1 MLNIRKSEEE
11 NNVVFELEGKL
22 DTITSPDLTEEISKC
37 NGDFQNLILD
47 FGKLEALSSAG
58 LRVLLNTHQDMMD
71 GQKLILRD
79 VPELIMGILEITGFS
94 DILNIE

>member
-11 NNVVFELEGKL
+11 NNVIFALEGKL
-22 DTITSPDLTEEISKC
+22 DTNTSPDLSEEISKC

-47 FGKLEALSSAG
+47 FGKLDTISSAG

-71 GQKLILRD
+71 GQKLILRNLN
-79 VPELIMGILEITGFS
+79 ELVMSILEITGFT